1 MTRTVFYI
9 SDGTGITAETLARS
23 LLTQFDTPHFREIR
37 IPFLDSVEKAQAA
50 RAQIEAAGQAGGGR
64 ALVFNTVVDADLCAI
79 LAEGKG
85 LIIDLFG
92 QFLPILESELQS
104 KSAQTVGKAHGIGNI
119 KSYDARISATNYAL
133 SHDDGL
139 ATDYADSDVI
149 LVGVSRSGKT
159 PTCLYLALHYGV
171 RAANFPLTEDE
182 LNGGSA
188 PEVLLRYRRK
198 LFGLSISPDRLR
210 SIREKRRPGS
220 RYASRRRCMQEVAE
234 AEMLF
239 KSRRIP
245 FADTTDSSIEE
256 IASRILM
263 SLNLDKHLF

>member
-1 MTRTVFYI
+1 MRTVFYI
-9 SDGTGITAETLARS
+9 SDGTGITSETLGRS
-23 LLTQFDTPHFREIR
+23 LLTQFDTTNFQEVR
-37 IPFLDSVEKAQAA
+37 IPFLDSAEKAAAA
-50 RAQIEAAGQAGGGR
+50 RLQIDAATQTDGGR
-64 ALVFNTVVDADLCAI
+64 ALVFNTVVDPKVSSV
-79 LAEGKG
+79 LAASEG
-85 LIIDLFG
+85 LVIDLFG
-92 QFLPILESELQS
+92 QFLPVLESELQS
-104 KSAQTVGKAHGIGNI
+104 KSVQAVGKAHGIGNK

-133 SHDDGL
+133 SHDDGVS
-139 ATDYADSDVI
+139 TNYQDSDVI

-188 PEVLLRYRRK
+188 PQALMRYRHK
-198 LFGLSISPDRLR
+198 LFGLTITPSRLH

-220 RYASRRRCMQEVAE
+220 RYASSRRCSQEVAE

-256 IASRILM
+256 IASRILVA
-263 SLNLDKHLF
+263 LDLEKHFF